1 MQRVGKHAWGTPKCG
16 ISLLDNTWS
25 MISTDQDYEFVLAR
39 NPYNRVVSLYAEKV
53 VDVNGNLRR
62 QYNIPEDDVIGRER
76 ASERQ
81 LRNYCPIDTVS
92 PVRDLSFKNFC
103 LNLSQRFVHGGDQH
117 VRKQCDGAPE
127 RKFDDVLWVSDLPDC
142 FNIPVEKLGITL
154 DTSKESLEKKGS
166 HPTGPCHFTPRLDEL
181 NSLEN
186 PWDITVQQWWDL
198 GAFPSNYDVLYNDE
212 IRDTVYNLYR
222 DDFEF
227 FGLEK

>member
-1 MQRVGKHAWGTPKCG
+1 MKRLGKHAWGTPKCG

-53 VDVNGNLRR
+53 VDVNGNLRK
-62 QYNIPEDDVIGRER
+62 QYNISEDDVIGRER

-92 PVRDLSFKNFC
+92 PVRNLSFKNFC
-103 LNLSQRFVHGGDQH
+103 LNLSQQFVDSGDQH

-142 FNIPVEKLGITL
+142 FNVPVEKLGITL
-154 DTSKESLEKKGS
+154 DTSKENLEKKGS

>member
-62 QYNIPEDDVIGRER
+62 QYNISEDDVIGRER

-154 DTSKESLEKKGS
+154 DTSKENLEKKGS